1 MRKICITL
9 ILIGSFIFPNLIVAQ
24 DCDFKI
30 IIQAGRK
37 EIIRFG
43 LQSELNYIPRV
54 KNNRMFLQ
62 THSFESILIYGGS
75 FQYDANEK
83 SVTIIS
89 EYNNIMVSCIIDS
102 NIGYV
107 NGKKVSIDK
116 NSAVRP
122 YIVEN
127 LTMLPLRFI
136 FENLYPEG
144 RIDWDVKTK
153 TATLIINDY
162 ECDNFSPDWAMQDGN
177 PGKTRN
183 IPEYSAPRTGNLILH
198 DVIKNF
204 DNSGEPIIFD
214 GKLFVNQSF
223 HGTQLIDLK
232 EKKII
237 WSANASNQDELMIF
251 ISSPAYK
258 NGKIVINGIK
268 CGNAEDGKIIWK
280 KEIPSNRIF
289 DSDSII
295 YGNNVYSSNY
305 GFEDDNYAFC
315 NDLDT
320 GNTIWEFKTGFDRTE
335 KIAIADGRVFLF
347 QQVRSPERQKDQKQ
361 KIRCLSAENGT
372 VIWEKEIT
380 SESMPRMCAD
390 KDLVVVDDL
399 CLDTKTGKEL
409 WKLPSKM
416 RYLAMSDRHIIQST
430 ESTICYSKLTGKQV
444 WSNNIGF
451 RLPVIAGSKVFGL
464 DDKFIYCFSTKDGNE
479 LWRYGYSVHAIPRI
493 GNIRQMVVSNGYI
506 MLESIYTAEIYKE
519 K

>member
-9 ILIGSFIFPNLIVAQ
+9 ILIGSFIFPNLIIAQ

-43 LQSELNYIPRV
+43 LQSELNYVPRV
-54 KNNRMFLQ
+54 KNNRIFLQ

-83 SVTIIS
+83 SVSIIS

-116 NSAVRP
+116 NSSVKP
-122 YIVEN
+122 YIVDN

-144 RIDWDVKTK
+144 RIEWDDITK

-214 GKLFVNQSF
+214 GKLFVNQSAQ
-223 HGTQLIDLK
+223 GTQLIDLK
-232 EKKII
+232 EKKAI
-237 WSANASNQDELMIF
+237 WSANVSNQDELMIF

-268 CGNAEDGKIIWK
+268 CGSSEDGKIIWK
-280 KEIPSNRIF
+280 KEVLSNRTF
-289 DSDSII
+289 DRDSII
-295 YGNNVYSSNY
+295 YSNNVYSSNY
-305 GFEDDNYAFC
+305 DPEDNNYVFC

-320 GNTIWEFKTGFDRTE
+320 GNTIWEHKTGIDRTL
-335 KIAIADGRVFLF
+335 KMAIAERKVFLC
-347 QQVRSPERQKDQKQ
+347 QQVFKPNKQ
-361 KIRCLSAENGT
+361 VDIRIRCISAENGT
-372 VIWEKEIT
+372 FIWEKEIT

-390 KDLVVVDDL
+390 KDLVVVGDL
-399 CLDTKTGKEL
+399 CLDAKTGKEL

-416 RYLAMSDRHIIQST
+416 RYLAISDRHIIQSA
-430 ESTICYSKLTGKQV
+430 ESTICFDKLTGKQV
-444 WSNNIGF
+444 WSNDVF
-451 RLPVIAGSKVFGL
+451 CRFPVIAGSKMFGL
-464 DDKFIYCFSTKDGNE
+464 DDKFIYCFSMKDGSE
-479 LWRYGYSVHAIPRI
+479 LWKYEYITNKISRVGGV
-493 GNIRQMVVSNGYI
+493 RQMVVSNGYI
-506 MLESIYTAEIYKE
+506 MLESIYSAEIYKE